1 MNEVKIRE
9 GDEYIELGNLLKILD
24 VIYTGGEA
32 KTYLM
37 DNDVYVNDE
46 IERRRG
52 RKLYPNDVI
61 RISKKE
67 YIIKKS

>member
-9 GDEYIELGNLLKILD
+9 ADEYIELGNLLKILE
-24 VIYTGGEA
+24 VISTGGEA
-32 KTYLM
+32 KSYLM

-61 RISKKE
+61 HIDKKE